1 MIDKPVEIRRILSKN
16 LKEQR
21 NKIGFTQEKLAEIS
35 GLSIQTINDIE
46 GGRKWVSDKTI
57 TKLAIALH
65 IECYQLLVPNFKSQ
79 NKKENASVRQ
89 LLGLMKKLKKN
100 VTSQIDENF
109 IEFIKT
115 SNNNSNNK

>member
-1 MIDKPVEIRRILSKN
+1 MIDKHIEIREILSKN

-35 GLSIQTINDIE
+35 GLSIQTINDVE

-57 TKLAIALH
+57 TKLAKALR
-65 IECYQLLVPNFKSQ
+65 IECYQLLVPNFKNQ
-79 NKKENASVRQ
+79 NKKDSVSVRQ

-100 VTSQIDENF
+100 IDSQIDENF
-109 IEFIKT
+109 TDFFKNG
-115 SNNNSNNK
+115 NN